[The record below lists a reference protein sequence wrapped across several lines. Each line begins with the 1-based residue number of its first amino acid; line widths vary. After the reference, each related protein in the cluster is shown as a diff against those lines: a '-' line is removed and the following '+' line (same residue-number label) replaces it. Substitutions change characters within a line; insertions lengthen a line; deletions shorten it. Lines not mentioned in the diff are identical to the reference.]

1 MIAYSL
7 ITLIG
12 SSIAYF
18 LYNAAFFEFAGHAF
32 NRTIPRW
39 KTWGLAF
46 VANYLLFLAMSMIEL
61 SLDINWTIIAVFLVI
76 ETKVIFR
83 VRWIDCALV
92 SIIGAAIGLS
102 ATIVMRSTCAIV
114 LDVSLAAFSNTTNSS
129 KALPVVLGFL
139 LAAICLRAIDIS
151 NNRQALAVIRLD
163 WKICL
168 ILLVEL
174 TLCYLYLCTNLL
186 LYYADLNDLVL
197 KLWSIKTALFVSV
210 GGAGT
215 IWLSYRMAS
224 TLVQAKRRKAL
235 EQEIAAGEQ
244 ANEELQKQAE
254 QDPLT
259 TCYTRSYA
267 EHTVERYLHDG
278 LPFTV
283 VFADLDGLKNV
294 NDRFGHNMG
303 DSFIA
308 AAASA
313 LKETRASANDFVA
326 RYGGDEFLIVL
337 TGTVAPDDLSE
348 RMLTMSKRLRETGAR
363 DRFPFAPSVTWGAT
377 LARPNDTLASLVA
390 RADQIMYRRKH
401 VGR

>member
-7 ITLIG
+7 VTLFG
-12 SSIAYF
+12 SSVAYF
-18 LYNAAFFEFAGHAF
+18 LYNAAFFEFAGHVF
-32 NRTIPRW
+32 NRMIPRW

-46 VANYLLFLAMSMIEL
+46 AANYLLFLVMSMAEL

-76 ETKVIFR
+76 EAKVIFR

-114 LDVSLAAFSNTTNSS
+114 LDVSLAAFSNTTSSS

-139 LAAICLRAIDIS
+139 MAAICLRAIDIP
-151 NNRQALAVIRLD
+151 NDRRALTVIRLD

-186 LYYADLNDLVL
+186 LYYADLNDLIL

-210 GGAGT
+210 GSAGT
-215 IWLSYRMAS
+215 IWLSYHMAS

-235 EQEIAAGEQ
+235 EREIAAGEQ
-244 ANEELQKQAE
+244 MSEELQRQAE

-267 EHTVERYLHDG
+267 EHAVAHYLGDG

-294 NDRFGHNMG
+294 NDHFGHNAG

-308 AAASA
+308 AVASA

-326 RYGGDEFLIVL
+326 RYGGDEFLVVL
-337 TGTVAPDDLSE
+337 TGDIDNDDLSE
-348 RMLTMSKRLRETGAR
+348 RMLTMKKRLQETSAH
-363 DRFPFAPSVTWGAT
+363 DRFPFTPSVTWGSTQAK
-377 LARPNDTLASLVA
+377 PNDNLASLVA
-390 RADQIMYRRKH
+390 RADEIMYRRKH
-401 VGR
+401 AND